1 MIQLLLATFFSF
13 SVFANVF
20 TTDSARTVLDFQ
32 GNVIKRGVND
42 RSAAALIRP
51 NGKQTLRIVLEV
63 KDFQFATDFE
73 YNEFNDEF
81 LESHYFP
88 QIRFT
93 GELPPSVNTDR
104 TGTYQA
110 MVEGTLT
117 IRQISRKK
125 IIPVNL
131 TIRENEALVEFSET
145 INLSDFNIPYA
156 GPGSDIGSS
165 GLMKFSGT
173 LKKTQR

>member
-1 MIQLLLATFFSF
+1 MIYLLSLFA
-13 SVFANVF
+13 SVSLFANVF

-88 QIRFT
+88 QIRFI
-93 GELPPSVNTDR
+93 GELPPSVNTGR
-104 TGTYQA
+104 AGTYQA
-110 MVEGTLT
+110 RVEGTLT
-117 IRQISRKK
+117 IRQIYLKK
-125 IIPVNL
+125 IMPVNL
-131 TIRENEALVEFSET
+131 TIRENEVLVEFSEK
-145 INLSDFNIPYA
+145 INLSEFNIPYA
-156 GPGSDIGSS
+156 GPGSDIGSA
-165 GLMKFSGT
+165 GLMKFTGT
-173 LKKTQR
+173 LKKSQR